1 MNNNQNSINN
11 SQYKHGGNCTKLYTV
26 WKAMKQRILNP
37 KNKDYKDYGGRG
49 ITLCPEWANDYIT
62 FRNWALNNGYAEGLQ
77 INRIWNDGNY
87 EPSNC
92 DFIPAKENMRN
103 RNCNKIKN
111 IEIANDI
118 RTLYATGNYLQKELA
133 KKYNVSRE
141 AISYIVNNKIWKER

>member
-11 SQYKHGGNCTKLYTV
+11 SQYKHGGNGTKLYTV